1 MSSYLS
7 KRFVIPFLMGS
18 LGFLTILLSEYIVFD
33 QGSKI
38 VEVTWLASLFI
49 VISTLVIR
57 FYSVDGSHVDQIMKE
72 TNPLKSIELNPQRY
86 LNWMVVSMIV
96 GFVATVTIAFDFVIG
111 MLVYLVMQGCLV
123 ISFSGIITLNPLKF
137 RTNSGIFRKVLFF
150 VVFWIILIPA
160 IFFILVFNGPDSL
173 IVVPYVIAIG
183 IMACISWFGLVY
195 NRRSQLFRWLIVI
208 ATGLFVFSDSLIG
221 NSRYGTIEISLNF
234 LIDIT
239 YVLNIFLLSHAI
251 LFLRSAQGL
260 TPYKSE

>member
-1 MSSYLS
+1 MSVYSS
-7 KRFVIPFLMGS
+7 KRFLIPFLMGC

-38 VEVTWLASLFI
+38 VQVTWLASLFI
-49 VISTLVIR
+49 VFSTLIIR
-57 FYSVDGSHVDQIMKE
+57 FYSVDGSRMDQIMKE
-72 TNPLKSIELNPQRY
+72 TNPLKNIELNPQRY
-86 LNWMVVSMIV
+86 LNWMVISMIV
-96 GFVATVTIAFDFVIG
+96 GFAATVTIAFDFVYG
-111 MLVYLVMQGCLV
+111 MIVYLMMQVCLV
-123 ISFSGIITLNPLKF
+123 VSFSGIITINPLKF
-137 RTNSGIFRKVLFF
+137 RANSNLFRKVLFF
-150 VVFWIILIPA
+150 VIFWIILIPA
-160 IFFILVFNGPDSL
+160 IYFILVFSGPDSL

-195 NRRSQLFRWLIVI
+195 DSRSRLFRWLIVV

-251 LFLRSAQGL
+251 LFLQGTQGL
-260 TPYKSE
+260 TPFKNE